1 METYL
6 KETETLER
14 LDLLGNNIGP
24 DEGSDTLS
32 RILSENKS
40 IRELNLR
47 YNKLAEGTSKLAKAL
62 ETNDLLQV
70 LILWRNDVDD
80 DAAIAIADMLKKN
93 SSIQHLDLQ
102 GNSIADEGMAAIG
115 LALKTN
121 KHLEEL
127 NLRFNHVGFEGTMGL
142 AEGLKVNKAIHTIVL
157 QDNFLDDAAMNNL
170 EAATDK
176 VEFLF

>member
-1 METYL
+1 
-6 KETETLER
+6 
-14 LDLLGNNIGP
+14 
-24 DEGSDTLS
+24 
-32 RILSENKS
+32 
-40 IRELNLR
+40 
-47 YNKLAEGTSKLAKAL
+47 
-62 ETNDLLQV
+62 
-70 LILWRNDVDD
+70 
-80 DAAIAIADMLKKN
+80 
-93 SSIQHLDLQ
+93 
-102 GNSIADEGMAAIG
+102 MAAIG